1 MPVLNG
7 TVAFSNINE
16 FEEYKGKSI
25 DKYTLTISVSDDDA
39 DKLASAG
46 VKIKTYTPEEG
57 EPMKQRKFSS
67 KYKIPVV
74 NEDGEPMELQGE
86 LPYGSK
92 VRILWKEGQM
102 NPQYGL
108 GTYLNKIK
116 VLELADVGM
125 TEEEAEEF

>member
-7 TVAFSNINE
+7 TVAFSNISK
-16 FEEYKGKSI
+16 FEEYGGKSI
-25 DKYTLTISVSDDDA
+25 DKYTLTLSLADEDA

-46 VKIKTYTPEEG
+46 VRIKTYAPDEG
-57 EPMKQRKFSS
+57 DPLKQRKFSS

-74 NEDGEPMELQGE
+74 NADGEPMEVQGE

-116 VLELADVGM
+116 VLEMADVGM